1 MAIRYTFCMA
11 QETLTQ
17 ELIRRGFVNQTTFKS
32 MKDLDSTKRTFYLG
46 VDPSAASMTI
56 GNLASI
62 MMVRAFIRHGH
73 KALLLIGGATGMI
86 GDPDGK
92 NEERELKPLE
102 EIEQNKKQIVDQYKT
117 ILNGLDFEVVDN
129 YSWFK
134 DMNYLDFLREIGKK
148 VPMRQML
155 GRDFVNKR
163 LSADGMGI
171 SYAEFSYV
179 LVQAYDFLH
188 LHKEKDATLQ
198 ICGSDQW
205 GNAIA
210 GVDLIRRVTGNETHV
225 WSTPLVV
232 NKSTGVKFGKSEA
245 GAVWLNPD
253 MTTPYQFYQFWLNL
267 DDAGVD
273 DYLRIYTEISEED
286 INATMSD
293 FEKNRSQRAA
303 QKKLAYEATKFIHG
317 LDTANSVRNISEA
330 LFGDSSFSSLT
341 TKDFVQLSKE
351 LGSTK
356 VSKDD
361 SLIDILVA
369 AHLASSKGDARR
381 FIEAQAVYVNG
392 TQIGP
397 ENATLDPDTYI
408 EGYML
413 LRRGKNNQTVICLQ

>member
-1 MAIRYTFCMA
+1 
-11 QETLTQ
+11 
-17 ELIRRGFVNQTTFKS
+17 

-62 MMVRAFIRHGH
+62 MMVRTFIRHGH
-73 KALLLIGGATGMI
+73 KAILLIGGATGMI

-117 ILNGLDFEVVDN
+117 ILDGLDFEVVDN

-134 DMNYLDFLREIGKK
+134 DMNYLDFLRDIGKK

-188 LHKEKDATLQ
+188 LHKEKGATLQ

-286 INATMSD
+286 ISATMSD
-293 FEKNRSQRAA
+293 FEKNKSQRAA

-317 LDTANSVRNISEA
+317 LDTANSVRKISEA
-330 LFGDSSFSSLT
+330 LFGNTSFNSLAT
-341 TKDFVQLSKE
+341 QDFVQLSKE

-369 AHLASSKGDARR
+369 SHLASSKGDARR
-381 FIEAQAVYVNG
+381 FIEAKAVYING

-397 ENATLDPDTYI
+397 ENATLDPDTFI

>member
-1 MAIRYTFCMA
+1 MA
-11 QETLTQ
+11 QELLTQ

-73 KALLLIGGATGMI
+73 KAILLIGGATGMI

-117 ILNGLDFEVVDN
+117 ILDGLDFEVVDN

-245 GAVWLNPD
+245 GAVWLNPN

-273 DYLRIYTEISEED
+273 DYLRIYTELSEED
-286 INATMSD
+286 ISATMSD

-317 LDTANSVRNISEA
+317 LDTANSVRKISEA

-341 TKDFVQLSKE
+341 AKDFVQLSKE

-381 FIEAQAVYVNG
+381 FIEAKAVYVNG

-397 ENATLDPDTYI
+397 ENAALDPDIFI

>member
-1 MAIRYTFCMA
+1 MV
-11 QETLTQ
+11 QESLTQ

-32 MKDLDSTKRTFYLG
+32 MKDLDSTKRTFYFG

-56 GNLASI
+56 GNLAGI
-62 MMVRAFIRHGH
+62 MMVRTFIRHGH
-73 KALLLIGGATGMI
+73 KAILLIGGATGMI

-102 EIEQNKKQIVDQYKT
+102 EIEQNKKNIVDQYKI
-117 ILNGLDFEVVDN
+117 ILDGLDFEVVDN

-134 DMNYLDFLREIGKK
+134 DMNYLDFLRDIGKK

-225 WSTPLVV
+225 WSIPLVV

-286 INATMSD
+286 ISATMSD
-293 FEKNRSQRAA
+293 FEKNKSQRAA
-303 QKKLAYEATKFIHG
+303 QKKLAYEATKLIHG
-317 LDTANSVRNISEA
+317 LNTANSVRKISEA
-330 LFGDSSFSSLT
+330 LFGNTSFNSLAT
-341 TKDFVQLSKE
+341 QDFVQLSKE

-369 AHLASSKGDARR
+369 SHLASSKGDARR
-381 FIEAQAVYVNG
+381 FIEAKAVYING

-397 ENATLDPDTYI
+397 ENTTLDPDTFI

>member
-1 MAIRYTFCMA
+1 MA

-62 MMVRAFIRHGH
+62 MMVRTFIRHGH
-73 KALLLIGGATGMI
+73 KAILLIGGATGMI

-102 EIEQNKKQIVDQYKT
+102 EIEKNKKNIVDQYKT

-381 FIEAQAVYVNG
+381 FIEAKAVYVNG

-397 ENATLDPDTYI
+397 ENAALDPDTYI

>member
-62 MMVRAFIRHGH
+62 MMVRTFIRHGH
-73 KALLLIGGATGMI
+73 KAILLIGGATGMI

-102 EIEQNKKQIVDQYKT
+102 EIEKNKKNIVDQYKT

-381 FIEAQAVYVNG
+381 FIEAKAVYVNG

-397 ENATLDPDTYI
+397 ENAALDPDTYI

>member
-1 MAIRYTFCMA
+1 MV
-11 QETLTQ
+11 QESLTQ

-62 MMVRAFIRHGH
+62 MMVRTFIRHGH
-73 KALLLIGGATGMI
+73 KAILLIGGATGTI
-86 GDPDGK
+86 GYPESK

-102 EIEQNKKQIVDQYKT
+102 EIEQNKKNIVDQYKT
-117 ILNGLDFEVVDN
+117 ILDGLDFEVVDN

-134 DMNYLDFLREIGKK
+134 NMNYLDFLRDIGKK

-210 GVDLIRRVTGNETHV
+210 GVDLIRRVTGNEAHV

-245 GAVWLNPD
+245 GAVWLDPD

-286 INATMSD
+286 ISATMSD
-293 FEKNRSQRAA
+293 FEKNKSQRAA

-317 LDTANSVRNISEA
+317 LDTANSVRKISEA

-361 SLIDILVA
+361 SLIEILVA
-369 AHLASSKGDARR
+369 AQLASSKGDARR
-381 FIEAQAVYVNG
+381 FIEAKAVYING

-397 ENATLDPDTYI
+397 ENAALDPDIFI

>member
-1 MAIRYTFCMA
+1 MSN
-11 QETLTQ
+11 ETLTQ
-17 ELIRRGFVNQTTFKS
+17 ELIRRGFVNQTTFKK
-32 MKDLDSTKRTFYLG
+32 MQELDETKRTFYLG

-73 KALLLIGGATGMI
+73 KAILLIGGATGMI

-92 NEERELKPLE
+92 NEERDLKSLE
-102 EIEQNKKQIVDQYKT
+102 EIDRNKKSIVDQYKL
-117 ILNGLDFEVVDN
+117 ILDDLDFEVVDN
-129 YSWFK
+129 YDWFK
-134 DMNYLDFLREIGKK
+134 NINYLDFLRDIGKK

-179 LVQAYDFLH
+179 LIQAYDFLH
-188 LHKEKDATLQ
+188 LHKEKNVTLQ

-210 GVDLIRRVTGNETHV
+210 GVDLIRRATGDESHI

-273 DYLRIYTEISEED
+273 DYLNIYTELSENE
-286 INATMSD
+286 INEVMVAFD
-293 FEKNRSQRAA
+293 KDRSKRAA
-303 QKKLAYEATKFIHG
+303 QKKLAYEATKLIHG
-317 LDTANSVRNISEA
+317 EDTADSVKKISEA
-330 LFGDSSFSSLT
+330 LFGDASFNDLSQA
-341 TKDFVQLSKE
+341 DFTQLSKE

-361 SLIDILVA
+361 SLADILVA
-369 AHLASSKGDARR
+369 AKLASSKGEARR
-381 FIEAQAVYVNG
+381 FIDAKAVYING
-392 TQIGP
+392 TQI
-397 ENATLDPDTYI
+397 DPDHAQLKPDHFI
-408 EGYML
+408 HGNL
-413 LRRGKNNQTVICLQ
+413 VLRRGKNSQTVICLQ

>member
-1 MAIRYTFCMA
+1 MA
-11 QETLTQ
+11 QESLTQ

-73 KALLLIGGATGMI
+73 KAILLIGGATGMI

-117 ILNGLDFEVVDN
+117 ILDGLDFEVVDN

-317 LDTANSVRNISEA
+317 LDTANSVRKISEA

-381 FIEAQAVYVNG
+381 FIEAKAVYING

>member
-1 MAIRYTFCMA
+1 MV
-11 QETLTQ
+11 QESLTQ

-62 MMVRAFIRHGH
+62 MMVRTFIRHGH
-73 KALLLIGGATGMI
+73 KAILLIGGATGMI

-102 EIEQNKKQIVDQYKT
+102 EIEQNKKNIVDQYKT
-117 ILNGLDFEVVDN
+117 ILDGLDFEVVDN

-134 DMNYLDFLREIGKK
+134 DMNYLDFLRDIGKK

-286 INATMSD
+286 ISATMSD
-293 FEKNRSQRAA
+293 FEKNKSQRAA

-317 LDTANSVRNISEA
+317 LDTANSVRKISEA
-330 LFGDSSFSSLT
+330 LFGNTSFNSLAT
-341 TKDFVQLSKE
+341 QDFVQLSKE

-369 AHLASSKGDARR
+369 SHLASSKGDARR
-381 FIEAQAVYVNG
+381 FIEAKAVYING

-397 ENATLDPDTYI
+397 ENATLDPDTFI

>member
-1 MAIRYTFCMA
+1 MV
-11 QETLTQ
+11 QESLTQ

-32 MKDLDSTKRTFYLG
+32 MKDLDSSKRTFYFG

-56 GNLASI
+56 GNLAGI
-62 MMVRAFIRHGH
+62 MMVRTFIRHGH
-73 KALLLIGGATGMI
+73 KAILLIGGATGMI

-102 EIEQNKKQIVDQYKT
+102 EIEKNKKQIVEQYKT
-117 ILNGLDFEVVDN
+117 ILDGLDFEVVDN

-134 DMNYLDFLREIGKK
+134 SMNYLDFLRDIGKK

-155 GRDFVNKR
+155 GRDFVSKR

-245 GAVWLNPD
+245 GAVWLDPD

-273 DYLRIYTEISEED
+273 DYLRIYTELSEED
-286 INATMSD
+286 ISATMLD
-293 FEKNRSQRAA
+293 FEKNKSQRAA

-317 LDTANSVRNISEA
+317 LDTANSVRKISEA
-330 LFGDSSFSSLT
+330 LFGNTSFNSLAT
-341 TKDFVQLSKE
+341 QDFVQLSKE

-369 AHLASSKGDARR
+369 SHLASSKGDARR
-381 FIEAQAVYVNG
+381 FIEAKAVYING

-397 ENATLDPDTYI
+397 ENAALDPDTFI

>member
-1 MAIRYTFCMA
+1 MV
-11 QETLTQ
+11 QESLTQ

-62 MMVRAFIRHGH
+62 MMVRTFIRHGH
-73 KALLLIGGATGMI
+73 KAILLIGGATGMI

-102 EIEQNKKQIVDQYKT
+102 EIEQNKKQIVEQYRT
-117 ILNGLDFEVVDN
+117 ILDGLDFEVVDN

-134 DMNYLDFLREIGKK
+134 DMNYLDFLRDIGKK

-286 INATMSD
+286 ISATMSD
-293 FEKNRSQRAA
+293 FEKNKSQRAA

-317 LDTANSVRNISEA
+317 LDTANSVRKISEA
-330 LFGDSSFSSLT
+330 LFGNTSFNSLAT
-341 TKDFVQLSKE
+341 QDFVQLSKE

-369 AHLASSKGDARR
+369 SHLASSKGDARR
-381 FIEAQAVYVNG
+381 FIEAKAVYING

-397 ENATLDPDTYI
+397 ENATLDPDTFI

>member
-1 MAIRYTFCMA
+1 
-11 QETLTQ
+11 
-17 ELIRRGFVNQTTFKS
+17 

-62 MMVRAFIRHGH
+62 MMVRTFIRHGH
-73 KALLLIGGATGMI
+73 KAILLIGGATGMI

-102 EIEQNKKQIVDQYKT
+102 EIEQNKKNIVDQYKT
-117 ILNGLDFEVVDN
+117 ILDGLDFEVVDN

-134 DMNYLDFLREIGKK
+134 NMNYLDFLRDIGKK

-210 GVDLIRRVTGNETHV
+210 GVDLIRRVTGNEAHV

-245 GAVWLNPD
+245 GAVWLDPD

-286 INATMSD
+286 ISATMSD
-293 FEKNRSQRAA
+293 FEKNKSQRAA

-317 LDTANSVRNISEA
+317 LDTANSVRKISEA
-330 LFGDSSFSSLT
+330 LFGNTSFNSLAT
-341 TKDFVQLSKE
+341 QDFVQLSKE

-369 AHLASSKGDARR
+369 SHLASSKGDARR
-381 FIEAQAVYVNG
+381 FIEAKAVYING
-392 TQIGP
+392 AQIGP
-397 ENATLDPDTYI
+397 ENATLDPDTFI

>member
-1 MAIRYTFCMA
+1 MV
-11 QETLTQ
+11 QESLTQ

-32 MKDLDSTKRTFYLG
+32 MKDLDSSKRTFYFG

-56 GNLASI
+56 GNLAGI
-62 MMVRAFIRHGH
+62 MMVRTFIRHGH
-73 KALLLIGGATGMI
+73 KAILLIGGATGMI

-102 EIEQNKKQIVDQYKT
+102 EIEKNKKQIVEQYKT
-117 ILNGLDFEVVDN
+117 ILDGLDFEVVDN

-134 DMNYLDFLREIGKK
+134 SMNYLDFLRDIGKK

-155 GRDFVNKR
+155 GRDFVSKR

-245 GAVWLNPD
+245 GAVWLDPD

-273 DYLRIYTEISEED
+273 DYLRIYTELSEED
-286 INATMSD
+286 ISATMLD
-293 FEKNRSQRAA
+293 FEKNKSQRAA

-317 LDTANSVRNISEA
+317 LDTANSVRKISEA
-330 LFGDSSFSSLT
+330 LFGDSSFSSLAA
-341 TKDFVQLSKE
+341 KDFAQLSKE

-381 FIEAQAVYVNG
+381 FIEAKAVYING

-397 ENATLDPDTYI
+397 ENAALDPDTFI

>member
-1 MAIRYTFCMA
+1 MV
-11 QETLTQ
+11 QESLTQ

-62 MMVRAFIRHGH
+62 MMVRTFIRHGH
-73 KALLLIGGATGMI
+73 KAILLIGGATGMI

-117 ILNGLDFEVVDN
+117 ILDGLDFEVVDN

-134 DMNYLDFLREIGKK
+134 DMNYLDFLRDIGKK

-188 LHKEKDATLQ
+188 LHKEKGATLQ

-232 NKSTGVKFGKSEA
+232 NKSTGVKFGKSES

-286 INATMSD
+286 ISATMSD
-293 FEKNRSQRAA
+293 FEKNKSQRAA

-317 LDTANSVRNISEA
+317 LDTANSVRKISEA
-330 LFGDSSFSSLT
+330 LFGNTSFNSLAT
-341 TKDFVQLSKE
+341 QDFVQLSKE

-369 AHLASSKGDARR
+369 SHLASSKGDARR
-381 FIEAQAVYVNG
+381 FIEAKAVYING

-397 ENATLDPDTYI
+397 ENVTLDPDTFI

>member
-1 MAIRYTFCMA
+1 MV
-11 QETLTQ
+11 QESLTQ

-62 MMVRAFIRHGH
+62 MMVRTFIRHGH
-73 KALLLIGGATGMI
+73 KAILLIGGATGMI

-117 ILNGLDFEVVDN
+117 ILDGLDFEVVDN

-134 DMNYLDFLREIGKK
+134 DMNYLDFLRDIGKK

-273 DYLRIYTEISEED
+273 DSLRIYTEISEED
-286 INATMSD
+286 ISATMSD
-293 FEKNRSQRAA
+293 FEKNKSQRAA

-317 LDTANSVRNISEA
+317 LDTANSVRKISEA
-330 LFGDSSFSSLT
+330 LFGNTSFNSLAT
-341 TKDFVQLSKE
+341 QDFVQLSKE

-369 AHLASSKGDARR
+369 SHLASSKGDARR
-381 FIEAQAVYVNG
+381 FIEAKAVYING

-397 ENATLDPDTYI
+397 ENATLDPDTFI

>member
-1 MAIRYTFCMA
+1 MV
-11 QETLTQ
+11 QESLTQ

-62 MMVRAFIRHGH
+62 MMVRTFIRHGH
-73 KALLLIGGATGMI
+73 KAILLIGGATGMI

-117 ILNGLDFEVVDN
+117 ILDGLDFEVVDN

-134 DMNYLDFLREIGKK
+134 DMNYLDFLRDIGKK

-188 LHKEKDATLQ
+188 LHKEKGATLQ

-286 INATMSD
+286 ISATMSD
-293 FEKNRSQRAA
+293 FEKNKSQRAA

-317 LDTANSVRNISEA
+317 LDTANSVRKISEA
-330 LFGDSSFSSLT
+330 LFGNTSFNSLAT
-341 TKDFVQLSKE
+341 QDFVQLSKE

-369 AHLASSKGDARR
+369 SHLASSKGDARR
-381 FIEAQAVYVNG
+381 FIEAKAVYING

-397 ENATLDPDTYI
+397 ENATLDPDTFI

>member
-1 MAIRYTFCMA
+1 MV
-11 QETLTQ
+11 QESLTQ

-62 MMVRAFIRHGH
+62 MMVRTFIRHGH
-73 KALLLIGGATGMI
+73 KAILLIGGATGMI

-117 ILNGLDFEVVDN
+117 ILDGLDFEVVDN

-134 DMNYLDFLREIGKK
+134 DMNYLDFLRDIGKK

-286 INATMSD
+286 ISATMSD
-293 FEKNRSQRAA
+293 FEKNKSQRAA

-317 LDTANSVRNISEA
+317 LDTANSVRKISEA
-330 LFGDSSFSSLT
+330 LFGNTSFNSLAT
-341 TKDFVQLSKE
+341 QDFVQLSKE

-369 AHLASSKGDARR
+369 SHLASSKGDARR
-381 FIEAQAVYVNG
+381 FIEAKAVYING

-397 ENATLDPDTYI
+397 ENATLDPDTFI